1 MIKNMVVGLLIAGV
15 LIGSCGMGSA
25 AGEDKPLYARLIE
38 KYPAPKLRDVNS
50 REYKFL
56 IDPAKIGEAPEEA
69 LKTLW
74 GQIKA
79 AAAKRGFT
87 VTERE
92 KNPLQVNLST
102 KEYLD
107 TADQALWQKGYLIRL
122 STKFKEGKPDKS
134 VGVTV
139 KAICPDDVERVVATP
154 LAVKGVE
161 TQAECQEN
169 VGMGVDGRLNGYV
182 EKGVSFTLR
191 RDELAA
197 MTLGDFGR
205 YMPELL
211 GLGLPP
217 GTRLISNKAY
227 SYRMRP
233 GFVVLPGTEPCGI
246 SMEGWALQEGGKT
259 FLYDFSYGYEDL
271 DYYESGK
278 IHAAGE
284 AFINQVLHDELGKL
298 ALPDSGKW
306 GGSKVRVFM
315 KRPIVE

>member
-1 MIKNMVVGLLIAGV
+1 MIKNMLMGLLIAGV

-25 AGEDKPLYARLIE
+25 AGEDKPLYARFIE
-38 KYPAPKLRDVNS
+38 KYPAPKLSDVNS

-92 KNPLQVNLST
+92 KNSLRVYLST

-139 KAICPDDVERVVATP
+139 KAICPDDVERAVATP
-154 LAVKGVE
+154 LAVRGSKP
-161 TQAECQEN
+161 
-169 VGMGVDGRLNGYV
+169 
-182 EKGVSFTLR
+182 R
-191 RDELAA
+191 RNA
-197 MTLGDFGR
+197 R
-205 YMPELL
+205 
-211 GLGLPP
+211 
-217 GTRLISNKAY
+217 
-227 SYRMRP
+227 RM
-233 GFVVLPGTEPCGI
+233 
-246 SMEGWALQEGGKT
+246 
-259 FLYDFSYGYEDL
+259 
-271 DYYESGK
+271 SG
-278 IHAAGE
+278 
-284 AFINQVLHDELGKL
+284 
-298 ALPDSGKW
+298 W
-306 GGSKVRVFM
+306 GGW
-315 KRPIVE
+315 PVEWLCGKGRILYPQA